1 MPSATK
7 QDEPLSDAGGPLP
20 GWITGKVT
28 PPGVRAWLW
37 RGKQDMQ
44 IYDPDPRLW
53 LHLQD
58 GRVLVFRL
66 SGAQRGDERVIAAL
80 AQAVAE
86 DRRGEL
92 VRFVLPTVAG
102 DVQVQVLYAAP
113 VIPISRH
120 KETPLAS
127 VLRRDVLA
135 FLHTLNG
142 EVLEFLGRLAS
153 RAFYASVRNYNRL
166 AVLPAEQRTRR
177 MQALLRFPA
186 LLVPMLLT
194 AHETANLLEG
204 GREAQ
209 REAASAVEQAIDQ
222 GHNLI
227 DALARH
233 YAISR
238 GLVRS
243 PLCASFWEV
252 DARERSVVLQL
263 LDALPANKR
272 PQCAQEVV
280 EVLPAV
286 RAYVHL
292 LHVEHTLPQDDLLR
306 QAHSGAFRLGW
317 QATWQKCAQHTPN
330 LAHAVQDADDFLA
343 AVEAYAH
350 EHAMLPDP
358 IPRLSLHHAWVARH
372 GLAGLLRDSA
382 RWHRLRS
389 TPQMPFSDVVLP
401 DILGHLQEGGCH
413 AQELLTQAA
422 LIEEGEAMHHCVA
435 DYWHQCVHG
444 ERIFSLTLPDGER
457 ATAEYAPSE
466 HPYMAD
472 DVMYQL
478 VQLRGACNVAASPA
492 MQVWA
497 ETLALRLNQ
506 EALRPERAAAMRLVE
521 TLQPQ
526 ATHHRVWLDAQSI
539 RALQATLRWL
549 AQAKLSTRVWLR
561 AHVAGLAYYAG
572 STADFAPAE
581 GEPLQ
586 LTREPDNPHDPL
598 AIRIDWR
605 GQKIGYVPRT
615 DNYTLAQAMDAGMPL
630 TAQVLH
636 LDAHAS
642 AWRRVEFVVVGTCSR
657 CGSASLSVLRFST
670 LRP

>member
-7 QDEPLSDAGGPLP
+7 QDGPLPHAAVALP
-20 GWITGKVT
+20 GWITGQT
-28 PPGVRAWLW
+28 TLPGVRAWLW
-37 RGKQDMQ
+37 RGKQDMR

-53 LHLQD
+53 LHLHD

-66 SGAQRGDERVIAAL
+66 SGAQRGDEHVIAAL

-86 DRRGEL
+86 DGRGEL
-92 VRFVLPTVAG
+92 VRFVLPTAAG
-102 DVQVQVLYAAP
+102 DVQVQALYAAP

-127 VLRRDVLA
+127 VLRHDVLA
-135 FLHTLNG
+135 FLHTLDS
-142 EVLEFLGRLAS
+142 EVLELLGRLES

-166 AVLPAEQRTRR
+166 AALPAEQRTRR

-194 AHETANLLEG
+194 AHPSANLLDG

-209 REAASAVEQAIDQ
+209 REAAPEVEQAIDH

-233 YAISR
+233 YAVSR

-243 PLCASFWEV
+243 PLCASFWDM
-252 DARERSVVLQL
+252 DANERSVVLQL

-272 PQCAQEVV
+272 PQCASEVV

-292 LHVEHTLPQDDLLR
+292 LHLERTLPQDDLLR
-306 QAHSGAFRLGW
+306 QAHIGAFRRGW
-317 QATWQKCAQHTPN
+317 QVTWLTCQQLAPN
-330 LAHAVQDADDFLA
+330 LAHAVQDAGDFLA

-350 EHAMLPDP
+350 EHAMLSSPM
-358 IPRLSLHHAWVARH
+358 PRLSLRHAWVARH
-372 GLAGLLRDSA
+372 GLASVLRDSA
-382 RWHRLRS
+382 RWHRLRRN
-389 TPQMPFSDVVLP
+389 PQIPFSDVVLP
-401 DILGHLQEGGCH
+401 DILGHWQEGGCH

-435 DYWHQCVHG
+435 DYWLKCVHG

-472 DVMYQL
+472 DVIYQL
-478 VQLRGACNVAASPA
+478 VQLRGACNQTASPA

-506 EALRPERAAAMRLVE
+506 EALRPERTAAMRLVE

-526 ATHHRVWLDAQSI
+526 ATHNRVWLDAQSI
-539 RALQATLRWL
+539 RALEQTLEWL
-549 AQAKLSTRVWLR
+549 ARANLATRVWLR
-561 AHVAGLAYYAG
+561 AHVAGLAYYSG
-572 STADFAPAE
+572 NTADFAPRE

-605 GQKIGYVPRT
+605 GRKIGYVPRT
-615 DNYTLAQAMDAGMPL
+615 DNHTLAQAMDAGIPL

-642 AWRRVEFVVVGTCSR
+642 AWRRLEFGVVETCST
-657 CGSASLSVLRFST
+657 CGSAC
-670 LRP
+670 